1 MGHAEK
7 YSNILAPKIK
17 EDVAK
22 SVGQEAEAEFVDAG
36 EVTNCWGTKSHAV
49 KSSNI
54 LVIKKARGD
63 VAKSVKREAE
73 AEFVGVGEDT
83 NCWLTRDHAEESI
96 FVIKTGEDAV
106 KSASREAEAESVGVR
121 EVSSCWLTEDH
132 AKKTCQKAC
141 TKVYKPVCA
150 SNGRTYSNQCI
161 FEIAQCQAKKKGIK
175 LTKISQGK
183 CKAPKHPCNINNG
196 GCNQICRKI
205 GKKAQCRCKSGF
217 ILGKDRKTCTQRSCA
232 SSVKLDLQ
240 LIVDTSGSVGLKNFN
255 LMMKNIADKVLP
267 QFNVGRGK
275 THVALH
281 KYSTRQWTE
290 FGLDRYFNLAA
301 MQRRVKQT
309 RHRGGWTYTAAAMT
323 AALRTFKRKARRNR
337 KVAKVCIVFT
347 DGKATDARNL
357 PAAQRAWRSYGASV
371 FAVGIGNGIN
381 KKSLAVI
388 AGSSAR
394 VLKTT
399 FRTLG
404 NIVKPLLNQVCK
416 AIIHPCDKKNGG
428 CQQLCIRRG
437 SRAQCG
443 CRNGFKLL
451 ANKKTCGK
459 TCQKACTKEYKPVCA
474 SNGRTYSNQCV
485 FEIAQCQAK
494 KKGIKLTKISQGKCK
509 APKHP
514 CNINNGGCN
523 QICRKIGKKAQCRC
537 KSGFIL
543 GKDKKTC
550 TQRSCASSVKLDL
563 QLIVDTSGSV
573 GAKNFNLM
581 MKGIADKVLPQFNIG
596 RGKTHVALHKYASR
610 QWTEFGLDRYFNL
623 AAMQRR
629 VKQTRH
635 RGGFTYTAAAMTAAL
650 RTFKRKAR
658 RNRKVAKVCIV
669 FTDGKATDARK
680 LPAAQRAWRSYGASV
695 FAVGIGNGINKKSLA
710 VIAGSSA
717 RVLQTTFRTLGNIV
731 KPLL

>member
-1 MGHAEK
+1 MGRGYK
-7 YSNILAPKIK
+7 LLANKRSCRRIHLCDK
-17 EDVAK
+17 
-22 SVGQEAEAEFVDAG
+22 
-36 EVTNCWGTKSHAV
+36 N
-49 KSSNI
+49 
-54 LVIKKARGD
+54 RGGC
-63 VAKSVKREAE
+63 SQICVKRGRGRVCRCKRGFKLLA
-73 AEFVGVGEDT
+73 D
-83 NCWLTRDHAEESI
+83 R
-96 FVIKTGEDAV
+96 
-106 KSASREAEAESVGVR
+106 R
-121 EVSSCWLTEDH
+121 SCQ
-132 AKKTCQKAC
+132 KTCQKAC

-150 SNGRTYSNQCI
+150 SNGRTYSNQCV

-217 ILGKDRKTCTQRSCA
+217 ILGKDKKTCTQRSCT

-240 LIVDTSGSVGLKNFN
+240 LIVDTSGSVGAKNFN

-347 DGKATDARNL
+347 DGKATDARKL

-394 VLKTT
+394 VLQTT

-459 TCQKACTKEYKPVCA
+459 TCQKACTKVYKPVCA
-474 SNGRTYSNQCV
+474 SNARTYSNQCI

-523 QICRKIGKKAQCRC
+523 QICRKIGMKAQCRC

-550 TQRSCASSVKLDL
+550 TQRSCASSIKLDL

-573 GAKNFNLM
+573 GLKNFNLM
-581 MKGIADKVLPQFNIG
+581 MKNIADKVLPQFNVG
-596 RGKTHVALHKYASR
+596 RGKTHVALHKYSTR
-610 QWTEFGLDRYFNL
+610 QWTEFGL
-623 AAMQRR
+623 
-629 VKQTRH
+629 
-635 RGGFTYTAAAMTAAL
+635 
-650 RTFKRKAR
+650 
-658 RNRKVAKVCIV
+658 
-669 FTDGKATDARK
+669 
-680 LPAAQRAWRSYGASV
+680 
-695 FAVGIGNGINKKSLA
+695 
-710 VIAGSSA
+710 
-717 RVLQTTFRTLGNIV
+717 
-731 KPLL
+731 

>member
-1 MGHAEK
+1 MQRRVKQTRHRGGWTYTAAAMTAALRTFK
-7 YSNILAPKIK
+7 RKARRNRK
-17 EDVAK
+17 VAK
-22 SVGQEAEAEFVDAG
+22 VCIVFTDGKATDARKLPAAQRAWRLYGASVFAVGIGNGINKKSLAVIAG
-36 EVTNCWGTKSHAV
+36 SSARVLQTTFRTLGNIVKPLLNQVCKAIIHPCDKKNGGCQQLCIRRGSRAQCGCRRGYKLLGDKKSCRKIFKHPCDK
-49 KSSNI
+49 KSKGGCSQI
-54 LVIKKARGD
+54 CQKRGRGR
-63 VAKSVKREAE
+63 VCRCRRGYKLLANKR
-73 AEFVGVGEDT
+73 
-83 NCWLTRDHAEESI
+83 
-96 FVIKTGEDAV
+96 
-106 KSASREAEAESVGVR
+106 
-121 EVSSCWLTEDH
+121 SCQ
-132 AKKTCQKAC
+132 KICQKAC

-217 ILGKDRKTCTQRSCA
+217 ILGKDQKTCTQRSCA
-232 SSVKLDLQ
+232 SSIKLDLQ
-240 LIVDTSGSVGLKNFN
+240 LIVDTSGSVGAKNFN

-347 DGKATDARNL
+347 DGKATDARKL

-381 KKSLAVI
+381 KRSLAVI

-394 VLKTT
+394 VLQTT

-437 SRAQCG
+437 S
-443 CRNGFKLL
+443 L
-451 ANKKTCGK
+451 A
-459 TCQKACTKEYKPVCA
+459 
-474 SNGRTYSNQCV
+474 
-485 FEIAQCQAK
+485 
-494 KKGIKLTKISQGKCK
+494 
-509 APKHP
+509 
-514 CNINNGGCN
+514 
-523 QICRKIGKKAQCRC
+523 
-537 KSGFIL
+537 
-543 GKDKKTC
+543 
-550 TQRSCASSVKLDL
+550 
-563 QLIVDTSGSV
+563 
-573 GAKNFNLM
+573 
-581 MKGIADKVLPQFNIG
+581 
-596 RGKTHVALHKYASR
+596 
-610 QWTEFGLDRYFNL
+610 
-623 AAMQRR
+623 
-629 VKQTRH
+629 
-635 RGGFTYTAAAMTAAL
+635 
-650 RTFKRKAR
+650 
-658 RNRKVAKVCIV
+658 
-669 FTDGKATDARK
+669 
-680 LPAAQRAWRSYGASV
+680 
-695 FAVGIGNGINKKSLA
+695 
-710 VIAGSSA
+710 
-717 RVLQTTFRTLGNIV
+717 
-731 KPLL
+731 